1 MENTNEE
8 VVLGEEQGKI
18 EEALLTD
25 NVKEGFLSYAMSV
38 IISRALPDARD
49 GFKPVQRRIIYAMDE
64 DGYTPDKP
72 HVKCAKINGQV
83 MGKYHPHGDSSIYEA
98 LVRMAQDF
106 SMRYVLVDGHG
117 NFGNLD
123 GDGAA
128 AARYTE
134 ARLSK
139 LASSMVRD
147 IGEKTVDFVDNYDG
161 TEVEPTVLPC
171 RFPNLLVNGSS
182 GIAVGMATEIPTH
195 NLSEVCEAIEAY
207 AKNPDITVDEL
218 MQHIKGPDFPTGGVI
233 LGRSGIKK
241 LYETGKG
248 KIIVRGVANIV
259 ENEKGKNQI
268 IISEIPY
275 GVNKSSLVAKIG
287 KLIDDKVI
295 EGITDVNDETSYKT
309 GIRVVIDLSKEA
321 VPEVVLNRL
330 YKETELQTSF
340 NGNVV
345 ALVKNSPKL
354 LTLKDL
360 LREYLNFQ
368 IEIITRRTNF
378 RLEKARNRDHVLE
391 GLIIAS
397 DDIEEVV
404 RIIKASENPNEA
416 LKAKYNLDDVQ
427 VEAILSMTLRK
438 LSRIEGNKLL
448 EERAMIEQNIKDYNH
463 ILESRENIIEVVLQ
477 ELNEIKKKYSD
488 DRKTFISSEEVSDI
502 DDEDLIKKEECI
514 ITLTKGGYIKR
525 MALDEF
531 TAQNRGGKGHRG
543 MSTKEDDVVETVVKI
558 HTHTDILM
566 FTAQG
571 KVFRLRGYKVPE
583 FSRQSKGIPVSNIID
598 ISEDDKLASILP
610 VDIYDNVH
618 YLWFAT
624 KKGLCKRV
632 VLSEFESI
640 RQNGKKAITLKEGD
654 ELLGVKVT
662 NGFNIVCIASDNGK
676 MVGFKEDDIRE
687 MGRTASGVRGVRLG
701 ENDSAISVGTSN
713 EGKFIFVLSEK
724 GYGKMSPV
732 DQYRLTH
739 RGAKGVITIASSE
752 KNGKLAAMRIVNG
765 DEDMIIFTKNGTV
778 IRIHLAQVKVAGRN
792 TMGVKIINVGNKDSV
807 ATVAVVPHEEEQEFT
822 EVDQN
827 GEAAEEVVDNTV
839 DSVEEDVEE

>member
-1 MENTNEE
+1 MENYENEE
-8 VVLGEEQGKI
+8 VVLSEEQGKI

-38 IISRALPDARD
+38 IVSRALPDVRD
-49 GFKPVQRRIIYAMDE
+49 GFKPVQRRIIYAMNE
-64 DGYTPDKP
+64 DGYTPDKA
-72 HVKCAKINGQV
+72 HVKCAKITGNV

-139 LASSMVRD
+139 LAVSMVKD
-147 IGEKTVDFVDNYDG
+147 INEKTVDFVDNYDG
-161 TEVEPTVLPC
+161 TELEPTVLPC
-171 RFPNLLVNGSS
+171 KFPNLLVNGSS

-195 NLSEVCEAIEAY
+195 NLAEVCDAIEAY
-207 AKNPDITVDEL
+207 AKNSDITVDEL
-218 MQHIKGPDFPTGGVI
+218 MEHMKGPDFPTGGII

-248 KIIVRGVANIV
+248 KIVVRGVANITD
-259 ENEKGKNQI
+259 NGKGRPQI

-275 GVNKSSLVAKIG
+275 GVNKASLVQKIG
-287 KLIDDKVI
+287 QLIDDKVI

-309 GIRVVIDLSKEA
+309 GVRIVIDLSKES

-330 YKETELQTSF
+330 YKETELQTAF
-340 NGNVV
+340 NGNMV
-345 ALVKNSPKL
+345 ALVNGAPRL
-354 LTLKDL
+354 LTLKDML
-360 LREYLNFQ
+360 HEYLEFQ
-368 IEIITRRTNF
+368 VEIITRRTQY
-378 RLEKARNRDHVLE
+378 RLEKAKNRDHILE

-404 RIIKASENPNEA
+404 RIIKAAENPAEA
-416 LKAKYNLDDVQ
+416 LKEKYNLDDAQ

-448 EERAMIEQNIKDYNH
+448 EERAMIEENICEYNR

-477 ELNEIKKKYSD
+477 ELNEIKKRYSD
-488 DRKTFISSEEVSDI
+488 DRKTFISGEEVSDI
-502 DDEDLIKKEECI
+502 DDEDLIKREECI
-514 ITLTKGGYIKR
+514 VTLTKGGYIKR
-525 MALDEF
+525 MPLDEF
-531 TAQNRGGKGHRG
+531 SAQNRGGKGHRG
-543 MSTKEDDVVETVVKI
+543 LTTKEDDVVDTVVKI
-558 HTHTDILM
+558 NTHTDILM
-566 FTAQG
+566 FTNLG
-571 KVFRLRGYKVPE
+571 KVYRIRGYKIPE
-583 FSRQSKGIPVSNIID
+583 FSRTSKGIPVVNVID
-598 ISEDDKLASILP
+598 VAEEEKITAILP
-610 VDIYDNVH
+610 VDYYDTVH

-640 RQNGKKAITLKEGD
+640 RQNGKIAISLKEDD
-654 ELLGVKVT
+654 ELLGVKIT
-662 NGFNIVCIASDNGK
+662 DGDNIVCFAADNGK
-676 MVGFKEDDIRE
+676 MVGFKEEECRA
-687 MGRTASGVRGVRLG
+687 MGRTASGVRGIRLADD
-701 ENDSAISVGTSN
+701 ETAVSVGTSH
-713 EGKFIFVLSEK
+713 EGKYVLVLSEK

-732 DQYRLTH
+732 DQYRLTK

-752 KNGKLAAMRIVNG
+752 KNGKLAAMRLVNG
-765 DEDMIIFTKNGTV
+765 DEDLIVFTKSGTV
-778 IRIHLAQVKVAGRN
+778 IRIRLSDVKISSRN
-792 TMGVKIINVGNKDSV
+792 TMGVKIINVGEKERV
-807 ATVAVVPHEEEQEFT
+807 ATVAVVPHDDNSEEEFA
-822 EVDQN
+822 EVDNN
-827 GEAAEEVVDNTV
+827 GEAAEI
-839 DSVEEDVEE
+839 VEEKEEINEAED